1 MGRRTSDYGG
11 MCFDSQIVMRK
22 FAIFVLMLSGICA
35 YGQNL
40 SCSFV
45 QTVRSSMI
53 QGSMVSEGRMWFCPP
68 DKVRWEYVSP
78 VSNAFVMNGN
88 EAFIVADG
96 NARKVDMGSGGM
108 FKGIADIM
116 LAGVSGAGEDRFDV
130 QKDGQRMTLVPKR
143 RDMKRLFA
151 KVELEMRDD
160 GLPLSVL
167 ITSQNGDSTHILFS
181 DHDTS
186 SISDDLFLLE
196 K

>member
-1 MGRRTSDYGG
+1 MGRRTSDYGR

-22 FAIFVLMLSGICA
+22 FLIFVLMLSGIFA

-78 VSNAFVMNGN
+78 VSNALVMNGN

-116 LAGVSGAGEDRFDV
+116 LAGVSGSGEDRFDV

-181 DHDTS
+181 NHDTS
-186 SISDDLFLLE
+186 SISDELFQLE